1 MEHMS
6 WSASEKRQA
15 RAVFERAAEQESRE
29 LLAAFKTRA
38 AAAESLEELWSLR
51 QDLEKSEREFQAKY
65 DYRYSQLLLVFGR
78 LVREGRVQE
87 RELDTLAEEKL
98 AVIRR
103 IVGL

>member
-15 RAVFERAAEQESRE
+15 RAVFERAAEQASEE